1 MKKMLF
7 LLLLCCGLC
16 GCQLLTREYT
26 TENEIETLKHS
37 YSRLVVKDYDIK
49 GVVYSEQ
56 TMYCFIFGLFCTD
69 DIFIHDDL
77 MRQTEKLGGNHVI
90 NMVVDKNVSSPFWY
104 VLFSKQTYRADALAV
119 KLTKTKNDVVYGYSE

>member
-1 MKKMLF
+1 MKNILLTLLF
-7 LLLLCCGLC
+7 CIGLT

-37 YSRLVVKDYDIK
+37 YSRLSVKDYDIK

-56 TMYCFIFGLFCTD
+56 TSYCFIFGLFCTN

-77 MRQTEKLGGNHVI
+77 IRQTEKLGGNHII
-90 NMVVDKNVSSPFWY
+90 NLVVDKNVSSPFWY
-104 VLFSKQTYRADALAV
+104 MLFSKQTYRANALAI
-119 KLTKTKNDVVYGYSE
+119 KLTKTENKIVYGYSE